1 MNAEIITRLEMLEK
15 VKSRKGYRWVEAS
28 AAKSVGGECS
38 REACLEMLEKVESR
52 KSYRS
57 VSAVESVGDER
68 SQEACLETL
77 EKVESCKSY
86 RTVEASAAKCIEGGP
101 GGRDYRTST
110 LHAGKTTSAGS
121 KSDEFR
127 AYYDRKLVT

>member
-1 MNAEIITRLEMLEK
+1 MILKVSMNAEIITRLEMLEK

-38 REACLEMLEKVESR
+38 R
-52 KSYRS
+52 
-57 VSAVESVGDER
+57 
-68 SQEACLETL
+68 EACLETL